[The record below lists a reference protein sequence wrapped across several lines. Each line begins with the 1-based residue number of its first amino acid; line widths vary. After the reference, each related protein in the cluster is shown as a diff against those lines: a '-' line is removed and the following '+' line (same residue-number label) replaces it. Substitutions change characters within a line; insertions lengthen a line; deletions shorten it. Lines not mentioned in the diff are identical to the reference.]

1 MSSKYLKIIFCIL
14 IVHLVV
20 LAGTKGKIAGTVID
34 QKTGD
39 PLQGA
44 NIFIENTQLGGIS
57 NKDGQYFILNIPPG
71 SYSLVCNYMGYQK
84 FTKIN
89 VSVSVDQTT
98 LVHFKMVPETLEMDA
113 VLVNADRVVGIQKD
127 LTSSSSKVMA
137 TDIESLPVETVSELI
152 GLQAGVTVDNGG
164 GIHIRGG
171 RTTEIKYYIDG
182 VSVSDPFNNGPGINV
197 ENSMVQELEVISGTF
212 NAEYGQAMSGIVN
225 IVTKNGSDK
234 FSGSMVVSMG
244 DFFSGHDDVFYN
256 IDDISPLSQKYI
268 EGNISGP
275 LNIAGFKMGYFLSGR
290 VTDNENWLY
299 GQRIFNTTD
308 YSDFKDT
315 NPENWIIQATGD
327 SASVP
332 MNSNSRQT
340 YFGKLNWSLGSSN
353 NFFYSLSYNDTEGQG
368 YSHSKRLNPDYS
380 GTSYGKRLSH
390 ILKWTH
396 TISPST
402 FFELSGNYN
411 TRQNKSYKYEIDLD
425 NDVIEIPSGYY
436 TLGIKRFNPANFFST
451 GGVSSSHSYRSSET
465 LGGTFALISQV
476 NYTHQIKF
484 GVEFRKHFLDLENF
498 GIQAN
503 AGSGYTPYIPP
514 TTSTAHDKY
523 TGDEKPIEF
532 AIYLQDKIELNNMIM
547 NIGLRFDYFDS
558 NGKIPTDFRDPE
570 NDIFPKDPSEA
581 YEDVKPK
588 TQISPRIGLAYPITD
603 RGSIHASYGH
613 FFQIPEFSRL
623 YQNPE
628 FEISAGEFSSYIGN
642 SDLEAQ
648 RTTMYEIGLQQQLTE
663 DIILDVTGFFRDVR
677 HLLGTRLYDTYIS
690 SDRYGRY
697 YNVDYGSVKGIT
709 VSLQKHRLTSLV
721 SSTVDY
727 TYQTAKGNASDPRE
741 IFFLAQSKT
750 LPPKRIAPLDWD
762 QRHTLNATVSIG
774 KPKWGVSFI
783 GSFHTGYPYTPLG
796 DIELLN
802 SQYRKSQYAL
812 DMRSYYRLKLGPVN
826 CTWFVQVENL
836 LDNLRK
842 EVKPEIDPYN
852 LLSHVPVINTL
863 YDYRYN
869 VGNEPMPRLIRMGLR
884 FKL

>member
-71 SYSLVCNYMGYQK
+71 SYSLACNYMGYQK